1 MKFLCVTCDEPMKLV
16 HTSPPDDGS
25 ITVLF
30 RCPRCAQQTAMLT
43 NPLETQMVRS
53 LGVRIGPEASGQSSE
68 SAGKCPF
75 SGMLSGTEEQA
86 ADGDG
91 LGWTEEALV
100 RLDSMPEFI
109 RPMARSGIEK
119 FARDKGYREVDGV
132 VLDEARSLLGM

>member
-1 MKFLCVTCDEPMKLV
+1 
-16 HTSPPDDGS
+16 
-25 ITVLF
+25 
-30 RCPRCAQQTAMLT
+30 
-43 NPLETQMVRS
+43 
-53 LGVRIGPEASGQSSE
+53 
-68 SAGKCPF
+68 
-75 SGMLSGTEEQA
+75 MLSGTEEQA